1 LIIATAGAGAFLL
14 RWGVVLVAARH
25 PLPERMVEITH
36 LVAPSAAAALLA
48 GSLVGTRNIP
58 DLGIHLVVVAVGFY
72 TALCTRSVL
81 LTLLA
86 GVTVYTLLE
95 AIV

>member
-1 LIIATAGAGAFLL
+1 LIIAGAGAGAFLL

-25 PLPERMVEITH
+25 PIPDRIVETTH
-36 LVAPSAAAALLA
+36 LVAPAIAAALLA
-48 GSLVGTRNIP
+48 GSLVGTGNIP
-58 DLGIHLVVVAVGFY
+58 DLGVHLVVVAVGFY
-72 TALCTRSVL
+72 TALRTRSVL

-86 GVTVYTLLE
+86 GVAVYTLLE